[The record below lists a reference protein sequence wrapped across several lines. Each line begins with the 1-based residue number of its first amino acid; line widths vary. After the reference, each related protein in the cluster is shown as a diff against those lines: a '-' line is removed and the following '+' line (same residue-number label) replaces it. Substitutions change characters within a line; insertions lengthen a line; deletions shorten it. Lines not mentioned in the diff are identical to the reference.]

1 MKLGMFTSGYQYYP
15 LEAAFQDAKRIGYDY
30 IELWGGRPHAFPPDL
45 KRGGI
50 EQVKKL
56 IEVYEMPVHVYTPEH
71 NAYPYNYMIG
81 DSSQRKEAVDYL
93 YRSCGKYH
101 KPQTNPGATGR
112 NAEGTGR
119 ICTTDPG
126 TGFAGDTD
134 SF

>member
-1 MKLGMFTSGYQYYP
+1 MFTSGYQYYP
-15 LEAAFQDAKRIGYDY
+15 LEVAFQDAKRIGYDY

-81 DSSQRKEAVDYL
+81 DSSQRLKWEKKWEQNTHLFLPVM
-93 YRSCGKYH
+93 RKI
-101 KPQTNPGATGR
+101 P
-112 NAEGTGR
+112 
-119 ICTTDPG
+119 
-126 TGFAGDTD
+126 
-134 SF
+134 

>member
-30 IELWGGRPHAFPPDL
+30 IELWGGRPHAFPLDL

-93 YRSCGKYH
+93 KTAIEMGKEQNTH
-101 KPQTNPGATGR
+101 LFLPVMRKIP
-112 NAEGTGR
+112 
-119 ICTTDPG
+119 
-126 TGFAGDTD
+126 
-134 SF
+134 

>member
-93 YRSCGKYH
+93 K
-101 KPQTNPGATGR
+101 TAI
-112 NAEGTGR
+112 EM
-119 ICTTDPG
+119 
-126 TGFAGDTD
+126 
-134 SF
+134 

>member
-56 IEVYEMPVHVYTPEH
+56 IEVYECRFMCIH
-71 NAYPYNYMIG
+71 
-81 DSSQRKEAVDYL
+81 
-93 YRSCGKYH
+93 RSTMH
-101 KPQTNPGATGR
+101 IRT
-112 NAEGTGR
+112 
-119 ICTTDPG
+119 II
-126 TGFAGDTD
+126 
-134 SF
+134 

>member
-93 YRSCGKYH
+93 KTAIEMGKDTKLPCHFTLCTSHHISFSHSRRSY
-101 KPQTNPGATGR
+101 Q
-112 NAEGTGR
+112 
-119 ICTTDPG
+119 I
-126 TGFAGDTD
+126 
-134 SF
+134 